1 MKAKDLPETTTL
13 NMTRGKL
20 LYTEDGVNLM
30 LLPVT
35 EMPICKQ
42 IVIEDEEVEE

>member
-1 MKAKDLPETTTL
+1 MKAKDLPEVTTL
-13 NMTRGKL
+13 NLNRGKL

-42 IVIEDEEVEE
+42 VVEEDEEE